1 MILRSF
7 FVMLH
12 RWFGLFIAGFLFVAG
27 LTGAIISWD
36 HELDEWLNPQMFHA
50 RGGDAPPIASPLEL
64 ANRLEAE
71 KSEAKRS

>member
-7 FVMLH
+7 FVLLH
-12 RWFGLFIAGFLFVAG
+12 RWLGLFIAGFLFVAG

-50 RGGDAPPIASPLEL
+50 RSGDALAATSPLEL

-71 KSEAKRS
+71 DERA